1 MWHQKTADKRMPD
14 TDNKRSYKSLLIR
27 YGTIFQGLQEL
38 KNQRY
43 SPLRWKPQADHQK
56 KSQKATRKR
65 QVLQNQYFVGL
76 FLLPFGYLDRHE
88 KGGSRKNPLS
98 PFSGA
103 VLQINIFGSV
113 WNFGDLVQYTAISLK
128 NDSFPCRNEPNLQLS
143 ISKPA
148 KNSLTDSLCYN
159 PVSAVSVLFA
169 NALLEGDSGWRQKK
183 TPPARIG
190 CSQGGVLSEP
200 V

>member
-1 MWHQKTADKRMPD
+1 MVT
-14 TDNKRSYKSLLIR
+14 L
-27 YGTIFQGLQEL
+27 QGE
-38 KNQRY
+38 
-43 SPLRWKPQADHQK
+43 SQADHWK

-76 FLLPFGYLDRHE
+76 FLLSFGYLDRHE

-128 NDSFPCRNEPNLQLS
+128 NDSFPCGNEPTLQLS
-143 ISKPA
+143 VSKPA
-148 KNSLTDSLCYN
+148 KNSLTDSFCYN
-159 PVSAVSVLFA
+159 PVSAVAQFYSQTPCWKA
-169 NALLEGDSGWRQKK
+169 IAAEGRKK
-183 TPPARIG
+183 HPLR
-190 CSQGGVLSEP
+190 E
-200 V
+200 